1 MYAVIAGG
9 GKVGRAI
16 AGDLLA
22 EGHQVA
28 VVEMIP
34 SRLENLQQ
42 SYDLLVIAGD
52 ATDVHYLE
60 QARPQRADVFV
71 ATTRDDDTNYVACQ
85 LARTSFEVP
94 RVLSRVNS
102 PRNEELFKTMGIEA
116 VSTTTLISRLIREQA
131 TVGELIHLYT
141 LRAGQVNLV
150 EIDVP
155 PSFAGFQRNISQ
167 LDLPQESV
175 LVCIFRGEA
184 TVIPRGDTMLA
195 PGDQVIALTTPE
207 LESALRTAI
216 LDPTAP

>member
-1 MYAVIAGG
+1 M
-9 GKVGRAI
+9 
-16 AGDLLA
+16 
-22 EGHQVA
+22 
-28 VVEMIP
+28 
-34 SRLENLQQ
+34 
-42 SYDLLVIAGD
+42 
-52 ATDVHYLE
+52 
-60 QARPQRADVFV
+60 
-71 ATTRDDDTNYVACQ
+71 
-85 LARTSFEVP
+85 
-94 RVLSRVNS
+94 
-102 PRNEELFKTMGIEA
+102 
-116 VSTTTLISRLIREQA
+116 
-131 TVGELIHLYT
+131 
-141 LRAGQVNLV
+141 NLV